1 MIPHLP
7 SIRPREAKQD
17 RLTRTLR
24 AGHFKEAMEFLKDV
38 EMRGNPANQALL
50 AELQMRTGEIDIAR
64 VSAQRLLLRPDL
76 NRLAQVR
83 CHLVLGT
90 ISRDSG
96 QLDDARSHYQRALD
110 LAELDKNL
118 EHVCLA
124 QMRLLSLHVA
134 GCELEAA
141 TVTLPILK
149 RNVQATGDPLL
160 AIALHICLAEAETR
174 RGLFDGAKRQ
184 LAAAELLLKETP
196 NVFLE
201 GNAAIAGLC
210 LSLLSSAWED
220 ASRQGLLALKCAR
233 HSGNVRTALAARLNL
248 GQLFL
253 TQGHLDEAERHLNE
267 ALSICP
273 KGGDN
278 EIGVLD
284 ALAHI
289 FLERGNVGRCEEV
302 LLRIDSILERNKLP
316 VAYNRYWGIRTKLLL
331 LKRLG
336 RWEDAEE
343 LVTKIGQSI
352 PTPSDSSLR
361 AWLTLAKAEIFLMT
375 GKLEAAQAILLE
387 AMTQLDSMTLENQGQ
402 LERLLG
408 LSAARTRP
416 GDAATHFERACRI
429 FRATQNRSG
438 CADAVN
444 EYALFLT
451 DQSFTKILK
460 EESVDSKPATTVLS
474 RIAAL
479 HRFSS
484 NPWLLGIEAFW
495 LFAEMGCAA
504 GIALIKNEGRNSQTV
519 LSLPAGSQDVNWQR
533 DNSRSISIELGNGTP
548 WKLLVRPEQN
558 QELSTMCLT
567 IAKLVQSCVAFGIS
581 RTELRERTTSLSLTG
596 EMDDAAGVFESETI
610 REIIKTAKKIAS
622 TRIPILI
629 TGETGTG
636 KEVLARFIHRQSSY
650 SRKPFVAF
658 NCATV
663 PRELLDSQL
672 FGHRR
677 GAFTGAHEDFPGL
690 IRSAEGGTLFLDE
703 IGDLSR
709 DSQPKLLRF
718 LESGEIY
725 PLGDVHPVK
734 VDLHIMAAT
743 NLALDQLVANGQFRE
758 DLFYRLN
765 AIRYEIPPLRERRE
779 EIPVLVSYFLK
790 NFSEEFRKGHIEIAD
805 GTLDYLLLFSWPGN
819 VRQLANEMRRAVA
832 LADVDDI
839 LQPDHLSREIV
850 TARRTTE
857 TPMIR
862 PSSGQLLVKLD
873 QPLPSATKQLEL
885 AMLEHALR
893 ATHGRVESAAKLLGL
908 SRKGLYLKRHRLG
921 LETSHGS

>member
-1 MIPHLP
+1 
-7 SIRPREAKQD
+7 
-17 RLTRTLR
+17 
-24 AGHFKEAMEFLKDV
+24 
-38 EMRGNPANQALL
+38 MRGNPSNQALL

-64 VSAQRLLLRPDL
+64 VSAQRLLSRPDL

-124 QMRLLSLHVA
+124 QLRLLSLHVA

-160 AIALHICLAEAETR
+160 AIGLHICLAEAETR
-174 RGLFDGAKRQ
+174 RGLFDVAKRQ

-210 LSLLSSAWED
+210 LSLLCSAWED

-284 ALAHI
+284 ALAQI
-289 FLERGNVGRCEEV
+289 FLERGNVWRCEEV

-361 AWLTLAKAEIFLMT
+361 AWLTLAKAEIFLTT

-387 AMTQLDSMTLENQGQ
+387 AMTQLDSMSLENQGQ

-444 EYALFLT
+444 QYALFLS
-451 DQSFTKILK
+451 DHSFTKILK
-460 EESVDSKPATTVLS
+460 KKSVDSKPATTVLS
-474 RIAAL
+474 RISAL

-495 LFAEMGCAA
+495 LFAEMGCTA
-504 GIALIKNEGRNSQTV
+504 GIALIKNEGRHSQTV
-519 LSLPAGSQDVNWQR
+519 LSLPAGSQDVNWQL
-533 DNSRSISIELGNGTP
+533 DNSRSISIELGNGAP
-548 WKLLVRPEQN
+548 WKLLVRPETN
-558 QELSTMCLT
+558 QDLSTMCLT

-581 RTELRERTTSLSLTG
+581 RTELRERSTSLSLTD
-596 EMDDAAGVFESETI
+596 EMDDAAGVFESESI

-734 VDLHIMAAT
+734 VDLHVMAAT
-743 NLALDQLVANGQFRE
+743 NWALDQLVANGQFRE

-765 AIRYEIPPLRERRE
+765 AIRYKIPPLRERRE

-790 NFSEEFRKGHIEIAD
+790 NFSEEFRKGHIGIAD
-805 GTLDYLLLFSWPGN
+805 ETLDCLLLFAWPGN

-839 LQPDHLSREIV
+839 LQPAHLSPEIV
-850 TARRTTE
+850 TARRTIE
-857 TPMIR
+857 TPVIR
-862 PSSGQLLVKLD
+862 SSSSQLLVKLD
-873 QPLPSATKQLEL
+873 QSLPSATEQLER

-893 ATHGRVESAAKLLGL
+893 ATDGRVDSAAKRLGL

-921 LETSHGS
+921 LETGHRS